1 MHSVPAT
8 SQHRLHVYAR
18 GWRAPGDQRAWRAGF
33 TAVSR
38 RCDPAYLPSQGP
50 RNQLTHARK
59 GEAVRHRG
67 GHACGDREPMP
78 VCMPVAPW
86 RASISGGLVML
97 AERRWSTRLETRTKE
112 SNTCASVRVANLG
125 AEWKQ
130 RAALSGRLRWEGVRV
145 RACSR
150 TTGRPGFSWR
160 VWARAYLLGPERL
173 WTMGDQDEARGNSGG
188 GPKWYWRANRSSELP
203 IGAKD

>member
-1 MHSVPAT
+1 MHSVQVA
-8 SQHRLHVYAR
+8 SQHRLHAR
-18 GWRAPGDQRAWRAGF
+18 GGWRVLGIEPGRLASQP
-33 TAVSR
+33 
-38 RCDPAYLPSQGP
+38 CPAEATLVYLPSQGP
-50 RNQLTHARK
+50 RIYNQLMPARARQYVIVADTCV
-59 GEAVRHRG
+59 GIGNR
-67 GHACGDREPMP
+67 CL
-78 VCMPVAPW
+78 CMCLSLQW
-86 RASISGGLVML
+86 RASISDELVML